1 MNLYLKIIM
10 DKYNIIDNILKN
22 NIKRLK
28 RIVHIHLNNLIRET
42 NVNLFDFDYNKSLFI
57 EYNLNNNEDN
67 LIIYDFYNDI
77 RNTPNLYKL
86 SDLNKYMYVTL
97 CIKTQYITINN
108 VFDIDY
114 FKILIKEAES
124 IIFLKFVLKLRKNIY
139 NQFVDDIIRNIYSN
153 FYIPYIEESPIER
166 FYFKFFF

>member
-57 EYNLNNNEDN
+57 EYNLNNN
-67 LIIYDFYNDI
+67 
-77 RNTPNLYKL
+77 
-86 SDLNKYMYVTL
+86 
-97 CIKTQYITINN
+97 
-108 VFDIDY
+108 
-114 FKILIKEAES
+114 
-124 IIFLKFVLKLRKNIY
+124 
-139 NQFVDDIIRNIYSN
+139 
-153 FYIPYIEESPIER
+153 
-166 FYFKFFF
+166 